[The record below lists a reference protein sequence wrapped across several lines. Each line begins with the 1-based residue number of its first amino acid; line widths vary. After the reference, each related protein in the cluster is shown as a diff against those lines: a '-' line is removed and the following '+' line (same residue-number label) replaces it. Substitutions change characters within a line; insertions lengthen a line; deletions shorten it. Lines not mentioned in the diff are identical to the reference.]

1 MVVALVAFLNALIA
15 GENPVE
21 KLGEP
26 SLQGLRVLLGEGFGT
41 FQQLNAIEH
50 LDKRIGID
58 DSITASLAIVKAGH
72 NLSMVEIRVHAGFLV
87 QEPHT
92 QQLYS
97 LLGITFVTAEV
108 PSQRKRGYACCHF
121 RQLRTVQTLQLWI
134 RNAVATDVWESV
146 GLRLVGPEVA
156 TQAHIVVF
164 VAAGSSLLLHHHR
177 KRSLLHAIVGLFEQM
192 MIGCGISPVVQMLP
206 HFGEVRL
213 VPNGLCTSRSGH
225 DKK

>member
-1 MVVALVAFLNALIA
+1 MWLTSVGFYLCLDALLIELAQTIVHHFFVAHIVRIGYHLYVAGSSMVVALVAFLNALIA

-108 PSQRKRGYACCHF
+108 PSQRKCGYACCHF

-164 VAAGSSLLLHHHR
+164 VAAGSSLLLHHH
-177 KRSLLHAIVGLFEQM
+177 
-192 MIGCGISPVVQMLP
+192 
-206 HFGEVRL
+206 
-213 VPNGLCTSRSGH
+213 
-225 DKK
+225 